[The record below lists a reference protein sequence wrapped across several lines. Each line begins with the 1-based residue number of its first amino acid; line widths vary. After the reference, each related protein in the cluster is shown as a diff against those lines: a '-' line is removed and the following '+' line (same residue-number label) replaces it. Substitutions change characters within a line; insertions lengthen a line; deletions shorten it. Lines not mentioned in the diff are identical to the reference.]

1 MAIWKAV
8 LSLEALN
15 QRSENTMASTLG
27 ILFTEIGDDYLKAT
41 MPVNHNTKQPIGLL
55 HGGAN
60 CALAETVASTAA
72 NCVIDIKTSYAVG
85 LEINAN
91 HIRSATEGIVIA
103 TSKPFHIGRTTQVW
117 HTEIVDEAGRMI
129 CVSRMTVAVI
139 QR

>member
-1 MAIWKAV
+1 MAIWHV
-8 LSLEALN
+8 TLSLEALN
-15 QRSENTMASTLG
+15 RRSENTMASTLG
-27 ILFTEIGDDYLKAT
+27 ILFTEIGDDYLKAS

-72 NCVIDIKTSYAVG
+72 NCVIDTKTSYGVG

-91 HIRSATEGIVIA
+91 HIRSAKEGIVIA

-117 HTEIVDEAGRMI
+117 HTEILDEAGRLI
-129 CVSRMTVAVI
+129 CTSRMTVAII